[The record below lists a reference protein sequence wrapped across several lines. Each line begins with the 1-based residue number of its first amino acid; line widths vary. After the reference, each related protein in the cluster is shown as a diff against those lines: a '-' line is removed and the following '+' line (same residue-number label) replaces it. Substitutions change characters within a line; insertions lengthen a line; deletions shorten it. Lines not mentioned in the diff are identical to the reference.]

1 MVAVVAVVEGVGVGG
16 VGPVGAVTHKRLVV
30 EKAYQIV
37 FGAEIIKL
45 LNKLVN
51 REMVGICFVHPIFL
65 SFGFWYFGHFSCMI
79 FFLVFFH
86 LAHLALQIVNKDY
99 VIFS

>member
-30 EKAYQIV
+30 EKAYQIE

-79 FFLVFFH
+79 FFPVFSV
-86 LAHLALQIVNKDY
+86 LPNLPCKM
-99 VIFS
+99 

>member
-37 FGAEIIKL
+37 FGAEIIKTL
-45 LNKLVN
+45 LN
-51 REMVGICFVHPIFL
+51 RDMVEISMQYGPHI
-65 SFGFWYFGHFSCMI
+65 
-79 FFLVFFH
+79 
-86 LAHLALQIVNKDY
+86 KK
-99 VIFS
+99 

>member
-37 FGAEIIKL
+37 FGAEIIKKL
-45 LNKLVN
+45 LN
-51 REMVGICFVHPIFL
+51 RDMVEISMQYGLNVSSVVEF
-65 SFGFWYFGHFSCMI
+65 
-79 FFLVFFH
+79 
-86 LAHLALQIVNKDY
+86 
-99 VIFS
+99 

>member
-37 FGAEIIKL
+37 FGAEIIKTL
-45 LNKLVN
+45 LN
-51 REMVGICFVHPIFL
+51 RDMVEISMQYGPHIKVHIF
-65 SFGFWYFGHFSCMI
+65 
-79 FFLVFFH
+79 
-86 LAHLALQIVNKDY
+86 
-99 VIFS
+99 

>member
-37 FGAEIIKL
+37 LGAEIIKKL
-45 LNKLVN
+45 LN
-51 REMVGICFVHPIFL
+51 RDMVFRNKHAIWTSYYTCLPMDTL
-65 SFGFWYFGHFSCMI
+65 NS
-79 FFLVFFH
+79 
-86 LAHLALQIVNKDY
+86 QIV
-99 VIFS
+99 

>member
-37 FGAEIIKL
+37 LGAEIIKKL
-45 LNKLVN
+45 LN
-51 REMVGICFVHPIFL
+51 RDMVEISMQYGPHITQIRK
-65 SFGFWYFGHFSCMI
+65 SC
-79 FFLVFFH
+79 
-86 LAHLALQIVNKDY
+86 N
-99 VIFS
+99 

>member
-37 FGAEIIKL
+37 LGAIEG
-45 LNKLVN
+45 
-51 REMVGICFVHPIFL
+51 RFVE
-65 SFGFWYFGHFSCMI
+65 
-79 FFLVFFH
+79 
-86 LAHLALQIVNKDY
+86 A
-99 VIFS
+99 

>member
-37 FGAEIIKL
+37 LGAEIIKKL
-45 LNKLVN
+45 INGDMVFRNKHAIWTSYYTC
-51 REMVGICFVHPIFL
+51 ICK
-65 SFGFWYFGHFSCMI
+65 SC
-79 FFLVFFH
+79 
-86 LAHLALQIVNKDY
+86 N
-99 VIFS
+99 

>member
-37 FGAEIIKL
+37 FGAEIIKKL
-45 LNKLVN
+45 LN
-51 REMVGICFVHPIFL
+51 RDMVEKKHVIWT
-65 SFGFWYFGHFSCMI
+65 SYYTNS
-79 FFLVFFH
+79 
-86 LAHLALQIVNKDY
+86 QIV
-99 VIFS
+99 